1 LHLVAECRFEEDMSN
16 LESSLVVEKQQHE
29 ASVVELAEAREK
41 IIKLQTEVGNTD
53 EKSTLL
59 QTTIQRFSPFS
70 LLLYESNLLNKK
82 TWPVGLRL
90 PPRYSI
96 KKTFVT
102 QTEKIH

>member
-41 IIKLQTEVGNTD
+41 IIKLQTEVGDTD

-70 LLLYESNLLNKK
+70 ILLYESNLLNKK
-82 TWPVGLRL
+82 KLGL
-90 PPRYSI
+90 
-96 KKTFVT
+96 
-102 QTEKIH
+102 

>member
-1 LHLVAECRFEEDMSN
+1 LFLLYTWSCADNLHLVAECRFEEDMSN

-41 IIKLQTEVGNTD
+41 IIKLQTEVGDTD

-70 LLLYESNLLNKK
+70 ILLYESNLLNKK
-82 TWPVGLRL
+82 KLGL
-90 PPRYSI
+90 
-96 KKTFVT
+96 
-102 QTEKIH
+102 